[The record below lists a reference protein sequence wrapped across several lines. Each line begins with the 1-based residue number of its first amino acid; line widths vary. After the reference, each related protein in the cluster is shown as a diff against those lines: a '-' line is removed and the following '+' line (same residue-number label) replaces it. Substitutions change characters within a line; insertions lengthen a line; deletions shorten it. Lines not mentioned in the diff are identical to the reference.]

1 MLKCIFTGLRVEYS
15 WKVGGILPTHRSAVK
30 RVRTSQEERTRNRA
44 WRSQVRGVMKSL
56 TSEKDKSKAQEQ
68 LKVVS
73 SVLDKAAR
81 KGAIHHK
88 AASRTKSRLARQVND
103 LPGPKAE

>member
-1 MLKCIFTGLRVEYS
+1 M
-15 WKVGGILPTHRSAVK
+15 PTHRSAAK
-30 RVRTSQEERTRNRA
+30 RVRTSQMERTRNRA
-44 WRSQVRGVMKSL
+44 WRSQVRGAVKTLS
-56 TSEKDKSKAQEQ
+56 SEKDKSKAQET

-73 SVLDKAAR
+73 SVLDKATQ

-103 LPGPKAE
+103 LPEPKAE